1 MAQVHT
7 IVDRINYFTDV
18 AALRRGAFTTIDAVQ
33 SEPNQAVQYYGPA
46 VAFVAMAEALGRDP
60 HEDISRVKR
69 MMEAA
74 EGPFTTQVQAIR
86 DYAKGEFLG
95 GH

>member
-1 MAQVHT
+1 MIKVHT
-7 IVDRINYFTDV
+7 IMDRINYFTDV
-18 AALRRGAFTTIDAVQ
+18 AALRRGAFATISAIQDEQ
-33 SEPNQAVQYYGPA
+33 NKAVQYLGPA

-69 MMEAA
+69 MMSSV
-74 EGPFTTQVQAIR
+74 EGPFTAEVQAIR

-95 GH
+95 GY